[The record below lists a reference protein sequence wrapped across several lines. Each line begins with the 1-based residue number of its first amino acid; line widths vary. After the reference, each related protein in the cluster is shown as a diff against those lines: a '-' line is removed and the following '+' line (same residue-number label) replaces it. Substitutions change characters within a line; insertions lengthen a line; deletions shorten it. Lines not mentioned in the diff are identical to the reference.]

1 MISWIFGIAA
11 LVAFLF
17 VILSPLESLNWWADK
32 GEEQVRGGFETLQI
46 PALSQTGSGQFLVYL
61 SGVGV
66 LGGDGL
72 SRRELAWLDSV
83 AEAMPETTVIADV
96 FPYAVDN
103 RGLLQRATV
112 WLWGRLDR
120 MRRRTS
126 INPLPMLINLR
137 NISKV
142 LVSADPRYGP
152 TQSIGLAQEIWLSL
166 QRHGYRPGSGVS
178 VTLVGFSGGAQMAL
192 GSGWFLAGLG
202 IPVSL
207 ISIGGIYGD
216 DPGLDRMAHVW
227 NLGGSRDRLRHLG
240 TIVFPGRWAT
250 APLSTWG
257 RARRE
262 GRISDAVIG
271 PMRHDG
277 GQAYFGRS
285 VRVEDGRSYAEV
297 TRDAVVGIVRRRR
310 LPAA

>member
-1 MISWIFGIAA
+1 MILWILGIAA

-17 VILSPLESLNWWADK
+17 VILSPLESLTWWADK
-32 GEEQVRGGFETLQI
+32 GEAEVRDGFEIL
-46 PALSQTGSGQFLVYL
+46 PAPTPSELEPESYLVYL

-66 LGGDGL
+66 LGGDAL
-72 SRRELAWLDSV
+72 SRRELGWLDSV
-83 AEAMPETTVIADV
+83 TEAMPETTVIADV

-120 MRRRTS
+120 MRRRTK

-152 TQSIGLAQEIWLSL
+152 TQSIGLAQEIWRSL
-166 QRHGYRPGSGVS
+166 QRHGYRPGSGLP

-216 DPGLDRMAHVW
+216 DPGLDRMEHVW

-240 TIVFPGRWAT
+240 TVVFPGRWVT

-262 GRISDAVIG
+262 GRVSSAVIG

-277 GQAYFGRS
+277 ARAYFGRS
-285 VRVEDGRSYAEV
+285 VTVGDGRSYADV
-297 TRDAVVGIVRRRR
+297 TRDAVVEIVREGR